1 MKIQFKKEPKIQPTR
16 QPPQLLTVINH
27 IIATLGMC
35 IACEFH
41 QLWAARPCIYHI
53 FRHLTKWLIF
63 CRTGHACT
71 VIPLLFWAGI
81 GAAMI
86 HITSG
91 PQQRMMIFGH
101 GAWYPIGCLASL
113 CRGSMIVLLSFYHKP
128 LEIYY
133 KPPLPSPQSLNIMI
147 YPMDASPCFLIWLL
161 IFGLQ
166 RGSWAVIG
174 EREWYAH
181 PPILYLP
188 QIGSLSLEI
197 PWSAPMTAGYQK
209 QKCNNQFITRLQKN
223 KTKTTQTQ
231 IEHVISIVCAWL
243 MARLT
248 LRKGKPLLLFYFI
261 LLIQKAD
268 MPTKKHMR
276 QLTT

>member
-1 MKIQFKKEPKIQPTR
+1 
-16 QPPQLLTVINH
+16 
-27 IIATLGMC
+27 MC

-41 QLWAARPCIYHI
+41 QLWTARPCIYHI
-53 FRHLTKWLIF
+53 FRYLTKWLIF